1 MPCRRAP
8 LACAVAALLAGFP
21 ASAQSNSDPSAQWGA
36 HAGVATGRDVE
47 GAHAAAGVH
56 WRPRLTGALG
66 LEVSAGYERETWV
79 SGDRRIGA
87 DHVPVEGSL
96 LFHLFYTRRVQPYLL
111 AGIGYHWVNP
121 HGSGFSDGTPYTAQ
135 NLFGLHAGAGVDVR
149 TGENV
154 SVWLDGR
161 WTFLDIDAVKDFGLK
176 SDTVRVAAGVNL
188 TF

>member
-1 MPCRRAP
+1 MPNRPTA
-8 LACAVAALLAGFP
+8 LVCAAAALLAALP
-21 ASAQSNSDPSAQWGA
+21 AAGQSNSDPNAEWGA

-47 GAHAAAGVH
+47 GARAAAGLN

-66 LEVSAGYERETWV
+66 LEVSAGYEKEAWV
-79 SGDRRIGA
+79 SGTRRVDA

-96 LFHLFYTRRVQPYLL
+96 LFFFFYTRRVQPYLL

-121 HGSGFSDGTPYTAQ
+121 HGGEFSDGTPYTAQ

-154 SVWLDGR
+154 SLWVDGR
-161 WTFLDIDAVKDFGLK
+161 WTFMDVDAVKDLGLK
-176 SDTVRVAAGVNL
+176 SDTIRVAAGVNL
-188 TF
+188 AF